1 MFPRQGFK
9 TATIYK
15 IIQDLNKWLE
25 DQNPNQSN
33 YFNDQFRKVSET
45 KIPKAKCMNFRRLL
59 ELAFNKLKRNSSK
72 IYCKLIKN

>member
-15 IIQDLNKWLE
+15 IIQDLNNWLE

-33 YFNDQFRKVSET
+33 YFSDQFRKVSET
-45 KIPKAKCMNFRRLL
+45 KIPKAKCMNFEATRACFQQT
-59 ELAFNKLKRNSSK
+59 EEKFKQKFIVN
-72 IYCKLIKN
+72 